1 MRILAIGTT
10 SFLESC
16 VKGLMAGGCVIEA
29 IISIPANLLPD
40 NSIDMSDLANSIGV
54 DYFETEDINNE
65 DSLNIIKNIGP
76 DIIFSGWPKMISK
89 ELLRIPSIGVIGS
102 HPTALPLNKGRH
114 PLQWQIVLGLT
125 NSKLSFFW
133 MDEGVDS
140 GDLIMQSPY
149 QICLNDT
156 ILSLAAK
163 LDEVA
168 FYSSKAIGEIL
179 MDSGKLNC
187 AKQENIRTNTWR
199 KRNRHDVLIDFR
211 MNSEKI
217 LAIVRSFTLPYP
229 CATFIFESTLF
240 HVVSGE
246 ISHLS
251 EPIENIEPGKI
262 FSVATDYIEVKA
274 ADKIVKLKTIENVS
288 TIIGTSKYIHPPTKY
303 ILKHPTEFGKLFNFL

>member
-1 MRILAIGTT
+1 MKILALGTT

-16 VKGLMAGGCVIEA
+16 VKGLMAGGCVIQA
-29 IISIPANLLPD
+29 IISIPAKLLPD
-40 NSIDMSDLANSIGV
+40 NSIDMSDLANSMGIG
-54 DYFETEDINNE
+54 YFETEDINNE
-65 DSLNIIKNIGP
+65 DSLNFIKNIRP

-89 ELLRIPSIGVIGS
+89 ELLRIPSIGIIGT
-102 HPTALPLNKGRH
+102 HPTDLPLNKGRH

-149 QICLNDT
+149 QICHDDT

-163 LDEVA
+163 VNEVA

-179 MDSGKLNC
+179 MNSGKLNC
-187 AKQENIRTNTWR
+187 TKQENVRTNTWR

-217 LAIVRSFTLPYP
+217 LAIVKSFTLPYP

-246 ISHLS
+246 ISHLNES
-251 EPIENIEPGKI
+251 IENIEPGKI
-262 FSVATDYIEVKA
+262 FSIGTDFVEVKS

-288 TIIGTSKYIHPPTKY
+288 ATIRKSKYIYPPTKY
-303 ILKHPTEFGKLFNFL
+303 ILKHHAEFEKLF

>member
-16 VKGLMAGGCVIEA
+16 VKGLMQGGCRIQA
-29 IISIPANLLPD
+29 IMSIPANILPD
-40 NSIDMSDLANSIGV
+40 NSIDMSNLANSIDA

-65 DSLNIIKNIGP
+65 ESLSFIKKIGP

-89 ELLRIPSIGVIGS
+89 ELLKIPSIGVIGS
-102 HPTALPLNKGRH
+102 HPTDLPLNKGRH
-114 PLQWQIVLGLT
+114 PLQWQLVLGLT
-125 NSKLSFFW
+125 YSKLSFFW

-140 GDLIMQSPY
+140 GALIMQTPY
-149 QICLNDT
+149 QIEQDDT
-156 ILSLAAK
+156 IISLAAR

-168 FYSSKAIGEIL
+168 FNSSKAIGEKL
-179 MDSGKLNC
+179 MDSGKLNSI
-187 AKQENIRTNTWR
+187 KQDNIRTNTWR

-246 ISHLS
+246 IIHLT
-251 EPIENIEPGKI
+251 EPTENIEPGKI
-262 FSVATDYIEVKA
+262 FSVTNDYIVVKS
-274 ADKIVKLKTIENVS
+274 ADKILKLKTIENVS
-288 TIIGTSKYIHPPTKY
+288 AIIGTSKYLYPPTKY
-303 ILKHPTEFGKLFNFL
+303 ILKYPSEFSKLF